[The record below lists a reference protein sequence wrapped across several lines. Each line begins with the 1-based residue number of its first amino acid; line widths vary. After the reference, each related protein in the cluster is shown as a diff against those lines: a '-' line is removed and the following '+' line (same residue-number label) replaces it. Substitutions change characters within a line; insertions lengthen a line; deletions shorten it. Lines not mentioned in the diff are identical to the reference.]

1 MLSAAGYWALCLYS
15 QHNAG
20 DKGTACAPRSP
31 RATGKAVG
39 SNRSD
44 RRDSRGEGGWGP
56 GRRVPAAAGARL
68 GVGRD
73 VLRMLF
79 LPSTNPLCSREV
91 SRAG

>member
-31 RATGKAVG
+31 RATGKAVESNG
-39 SNRSD
+39 SD
-44 RRDSRGEGGWGP
+44 GRDGRGEGGQGL
-56 GRRVPAAAGARL
+56 AAARARL

-73 VLRMLF
+73 VMRKLF

-91 SRAG
+91 SRTG